1 LKFVRI
7 KLKNFISFGNNLTE
21 IDLDTN
27 KITLIKGKNA
37 NGKSTIMEAVFF
49 AFTGKPYRNVPKVKL
64 INNINKKNLYVEL
77 ILEHMGHDYVIKRG
91 LKPNFF
97 EIYKDDVLV
106 NEDSH
111 VKDYQLQ
118 LENMLGIDT
127 KTFKQTIM
135 MSSRYYTPFL
145 DLSKNEKREFIENI
159 FSIRVFSEMND
170 FLKRKIQ
177 ITKQRIKET
186 EINLT
191 NVESNLLLLYN
202 IDKKQKEQVQLQKDN
217 IQLEIKSLGARNK
230 YILSSIEENNL
241 EIMSFN
247 KQIAALNK
255 KISKKADLFKQIDIT
270 NYRIG
275 KHDEKIDYFC
285 NNDNCKTCGQDIEK
299 DFKLIK
305 IQEEKVLKLTK
316 EEKLIKL
323 KEASAVIEKIQSN
336 ITLLNSKV
344 TELNTNNITLH
355 NESRLNSNKMD
366 KYKSEFNSIVAENLV
381 EAKDIEDTEKQKK
394 DLTSELYKRKMQ
406 KQYIAKTVELISE
419 KGIKKYIIDKYIPI
433 LNQSLN
439 QYLKKFN
446 APYSVMFNSEMEEN
460 IIARGY
466 EDLSYN
472 NLSSGEKQRLDS
484 ALLFSFLNLS
494 KMKNSVNVNILF
506 MDEVLDQS
514 LDQQGIDGIM
524 AIFNEMKK
532 DGYSIFV
539 VSHREGVQE
548 NFEIIIEVGK
558 KKFSEV
564 SYS

>member
-1 LKFVRI
+1 
-7 KLKNFISFGNNLTE
+7 
-21 IDLDTN
+21 
-27 KITLIKGKNA
+27 
-37 NGKSTIMEAVFF
+37 
-49 AFTGKPYRNVPKVKL
+49 
-64 INNINKKNLYVEL
+64 
-77 ILEHMGHDYVIKRG
+77 
-91 LKPNFF
+91 
-97 EIYKDDVLV
+97 
-106 NEDSH
+106 
-111 VKDYQLQ
+111 
-118 LENMLGIDT
+118 
-127 KTFKQTIM
+127 
-135 MSSRYYTPFL
+135 
-145 DLSKNEKREFIENI
+145 
-159 FSIRVFSEMND
+159 
-170 FLKRKIQ
+170 
-177 ITKQRIKET
+177 
-186 EINLT
+186 
-191 NVESNLLLLYN
+191 
-202 IDKKQKEQVQLQKDN
+202 
-217 IQLEIKSLGARNK
+217 
-230 YILSSIEENNL
+230 
-241 EIMSFN
+241 
-247 KQIAALNK
+247 
-255 KISKKADLFKQIDIT
+255 
-270 NYRIG
+270 
-275 KHDEKIDYFC
+275 
-285 NNDNCKTCGQDIEK
+285 
-299 DFKLIK
+299 
-305 IQEEKVLKLTK
+305 
-316 EEKLIKL
+316 
-323 KEASAVIEKIQSN
+323 
-336 ITLLNSKV
+336 
-344 TELNTNNITLH
+344 
-355 NESRLNSNKMD
+355 
-366 KYKSEFNSIVAENLV
+366 
-381 EAKDIEDTEKQKK
+381 
-394 DLTSELYKRKMQ
+394 MQ